1 MKRPI
6 KSRRGSPVG
15 PTEVSLDELP
25 RQPRYNGNYANDT
38 EELMQMLSPQ
48 TRQAANGAWALG
60 GRALSTGTIRKVA
73 EAADANIDSVLM
85 WCGYVHVG
93 RGRYVRFE
101 EACLALID
109 RYNSESIAI
118 FRLFR
123 RHWPN
128 FQTDVRLT
136 GAVV

>member
-1 MKRPI
+1 MRRAIKR
-6 KSRRGSPVG
+6 RLGSPVG

-25 RQPRYNGNYANDT
+25 RQPRYNGNYDNDT
-38 EELMQMLSPQ
+38 KELMRMLSPQ

-60 GRALSTGTIRKVA
+60 GRALNTATIRSVA
-73 EAADANIDSVLM
+73 EAAEANVDSVLM

-101 EACLALID
+101 EAGVALID

-128 FQTDVRLT
+128 FPTDVRLT
-136 GAVV
+136 GTVV